1 MSASEEVDNATGQAP
16 AKENVIELLK
26 EKRAAQLADRERY
39 AVAKQMRDEDEMAA
53 VRHRI
58 DARKEIILAL
68 EIDAAVVI
76 EATGQR
82 EAQARLLAIKRAYGS
97 TVASYQDDE
106 ARVRQAV
113 AALKEAITTLN
124 SRARKLEVL
133 RAEAAGLA
141 DRFSLTVPTLT
152 MVSEPERDVDLS
164 LPPFWRLRV
173 LRPSFEDCEHN
184 LRQRRDYTEIAG
196 TPGYAVIQTAGLKPW
211 RELTERER
219 EVLEDREQERKPDPV
234 LAQAAVEALG
244 LSNLGVP
251 GGGVHRG

>member
-1 MSASEEVDNATGQAP
+1 M
-16 AKENVIELLK
+16 
-26 EKRAAQLADRERY
+26 
-39 AVAKQMRDEDEMAA
+39 
-53 VRHRI
+53 
-58 DARKEIILAL
+58 
-68 EIDAAVVI
+68 
-76 EATGQR
+76 
-82 EAQARLLAIKRAYGS
+82 QARTG
-97 TVASYQDDE
+97 V
-106 ARVRQAV
+106 
-113 AALKEAITTLN
+113 
-124 SRARKLEVL
+124 
-133 RAEAAGLA
+133 
-141 DRFSLTVPTLT
+141 
-152 MVSEPERDVDLS
+152 RDVDLS

-219 EVLEDREQERKPDPV
+219 EVLEDRENERKPDPV